1 MSLFCSWKVNYQVLM
16 MTPTV
21 CENMPLSSAHPRIP
35 TMAEYREL
43 TQNNNRTGDNHIRK
57 SGLLSLQ
64 TDSKKRMAV
73 RAQVY
78 NNGLDHFIL
87 LGSNKSVSKS
97 SQKYINLRNTQVLQE
112 GDNSIRITPNKHIDG
127 ESLVVT
133 VSNTA
138 DIDSWLL
145 ALKSDCKALGS
156 PIIRRSP
163 LMTVLQETD
172 EE

>member
-1 MSLFCSWKVNYQVLM
+1 M
-16 MTPTV
+16 MIPTV
-21 CENMPLSSAHPRIP
+21 CENMPLPSAHPRLP
-35 TMAEYREL
+35 TMAEYHEL
-43 TQNNNRTGDNHIRK
+43 TQNNNRTCDNHIRK
-57 SGLLSLQ
+57 SGLLFLQ

-73 RAQVY
+73 RVQVY

-97 SQKYINLRNTQVLQE
+97 SQKYINLKNTQVLQE
-112 GDNSIRITPNKHIDG
+112 EDNCIRITPNKRIDG

-138 DIDSWLL
+138 DIESWLS
-145 ALKSDCKALGS
+145 ALRSECKALGS
-156 PIIRRSP
+156 PVIRRSP

>member
-1 MSLFCSWKVNYQVLM
+1 M

-21 CENMPLSSAHPRIP
+21 CKNMPLSSAHPRIP

-43 TQNNNRTGDNHIRK
+43 TQNNVRSCDNHIRK
-57 SGLLSLQ
+57 SGLLFLR

-97 SQKYINLRNTQVLQE
+97 SQKYINLKNTQVLQE
-112 GDNSIRITPNKHIDG
+112 GDNSIRVTPNKHIDG

-138 DIDSWLL
+138 DIESWLS
-145 ALKSDCKALGS
+145 ALRSECKALGS
-156 PIIRRSP
+156 PVIRRSP